1 MSHARTAALCRLC
14 SNLIVPCVVALPM
27 GVAVG
32 AVDALFGRT
41 LLPALLGAL
50 CASATSGALG
60 LEKFAVA
67 FSLPD
72 AIDAALLASTL
83 GLGAVFGLVGA
94 GFARLL
100 ARAGARRG
108 RGVWLR
114 SASAVLHRMRRGVR
128 GQFQSDDLPGPAAI
142 APGALGHR
150 DLGLWCPRV
159 IRLRPRSPAGL
170 PTRGDHMP
178 AMPSPRCRPPRPV
191 SPRAESPLRS
201 IRRHDTVQC
210 DCGRERKEAT

>member
-32 AVDALFGRT
+32 AVDALFGRA
-41 LLPALLGAL
+41 LLPALL
-50 CASATSGALG
+50 CASSTSGALG

-94 GFARLL
+94 GFAWLL
-100 ARAGARRG
+100 ARAKAWSASMFMSPFSRVAAMGSAVAVATLLLFGAGARGWAR
-108 RGVWLR
+108 
-114 SASAVLHRMRRGVR
+114 
-128 GQFQSDDLPGPAAI
+128 
-142 APGALGHR
+142 
-150 DLGLWCPRV
+150 
-159 IRLRPRSPAGL
+159 
-170 PTRGDHMP
+170 T
-178 AMPSPRCRPPRPV
+178 
-191 SPRAESPLRS
+191 
-201 IRRHDTVQC
+201 
-210 DCGRERKEAT
+210 

>member
-32 AVDALFGRT
+32 AVDALFGRA
-41 LLPALLGAL
+41 LLPALLG
-50 CASATSGALG
+50 ASATSGALG

-94 GFARLL
+94 GFAWLL
-100 ARAGARRG
+100 ARAKAWSASMFMSPFSRVAAMGSAVAVATLLLFGAGARGWAR
-108 RGVWLR
+108 
-114 SASAVLHRMRRGVR
+114 
-128 GQFQSDDLPGPAAI
+128 
-142 APGALGHR
+142 
-150 DLGLWCPRV
+150 
-159 IRLRPRSPAGL
+159 
-170 PTRGDHMP
+170 T
-178 AMPSPRCRPPRPV
+178 
-191 SPRAESPLRS
+191 
-201 IRRHDTVQC
+201 
-210 DCGRERKEAT
+210 